1 MELPRLQEL
10 YDQYRDQGFEVVAVE
25 AKRDTERATKF
36 IQEKGLTFTTLEN
49 GEDDAEVVASIFKV
63 RSFPSS
69 FLIDRDGYV
78 VKMIQGYQPKKAL
91 VTAITPLLAA
101 PRPAPESSEATE

>member
-1 MELPRLQEL
+1 MELPRLQTL
-10 YDQYRDQGFEVVAVE
+10 YDQYKDQGFEVVAVE

-49 GEDDAEVVASIFKV
+49 GENDAEVVASIFKV

-69 FLIDRDGYV
+69 FLIDRDGRVRFYHLGFETGDEV
-78 VKMIQGYQPKKAL
+78 HLEEEIQK
-91 VTAITPLLAA
+91 LL
-101 PRPAPESSEATE
+101 

>member
-10 YDQYRDQGFEVVAVE
+10 YDQYKDQGFQVVAVE

-69 FLIDRDGYV
+69 FLIDRDGKVMYFHLGFEAGDEERLEDEI
-78 VKMIQGYQPKKAL
+78 K
-91 VTAITPLLAA
+91 TLL
-101 PRPAPESSEATE
+101 

>member
-69 FLIDRDGYV
+69 FLIDRDGRVRFYHLGFEAGDEV
-78 VKMIQGYQPKKAL
+78 HLEEEIQQ
-91 VTAITPLLAA
+91 LL
-101 PRPAPESSEATE
+101 

>member
-49 GEDDAEVVASIFKV
+49 GENDAEVVASIFKV

-69 FLIDRDGYV
+69 FLIDRDGRVRFYHLGFEAGDEV
-78 VKMIQGYQPKKAL
+78 HLEEEIQQ
-91 VTAITPLLAA
+91 LL
-101 PRPAPESSEATE
+101 